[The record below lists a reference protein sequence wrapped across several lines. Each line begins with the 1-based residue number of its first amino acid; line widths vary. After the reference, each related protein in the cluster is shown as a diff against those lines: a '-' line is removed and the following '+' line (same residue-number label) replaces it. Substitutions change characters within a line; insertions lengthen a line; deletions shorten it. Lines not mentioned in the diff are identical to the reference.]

1 MDFTYKVIGNQNI
14 DPIAQGWVGD
24 IKYKWMN
31 WFKYVLQV
39 DVPLEWEPLSSISKI
54 EWYASKGDIMAH
66 FLQGKHCKTINF
78 GIKD

>member
-1 MDFTYKVIGNQNI
+1 
-14 DPIAQGWVGD
+14 
-24 IKYKWMN
+24 MN